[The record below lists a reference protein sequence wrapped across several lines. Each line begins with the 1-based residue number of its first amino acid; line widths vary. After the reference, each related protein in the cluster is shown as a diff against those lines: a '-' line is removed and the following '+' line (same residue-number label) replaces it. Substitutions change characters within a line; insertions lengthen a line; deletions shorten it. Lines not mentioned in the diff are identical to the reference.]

1 LYHIA
6 IAIVNN
12 DEDAGD
18 AISETIIKA
27 YANLKKLK
35 NPDYFKTWITR
46 ILINECR
53 KILKQRRK
61 IISLEDYPEKQREER
76 QNKEEIKEEIMDL
89 QIAIEQ
95 LPKRQKDVILLYYY
109 DDLSIEEIALI
120 LEIPKGTVKSRL
132 STARNFLYEILSKE
146 GRGKNAR

>member
-1 LYHIA
+1 MYLYHIA

-18 AISETIIKA
+18 AISETIMKA
-27 YANLKKLK
+27 YANLTKLK
-35 NPDYFKTWITR
+35 HPDYFKTWITR

-53 KILKQRRK
+53 KIIKQRK
-61 IISLEDYPEKQREER
+61 KVVSLEDYSGKGRQEE
-76 QNKEEIKEEIMDL
+76 QNKEEIMDV
-89 QIAIEQ
+89 QVAIQ
-95 LPKRQKDVILLYYY
+95 KLPKKQKDVIFLYYY
-109 DDLSIEEIALI
+109 HDLSIEEIALI

-132 STARNFLYEILSKE
+132 STARNYLYEILSKE

>member
-1 LYHIA
+1 MYHIA

-18 AISETIIKA
+18 AISETIVKA
-27 YANLKKLK
+27 YTNLKKLK

-61 IISLEDYPEKQREER
+61 VISIEDYPEKRREQE
-76 QNKEEIKEEIMDL
+76 QQQSKEEIMDL
-89 QIAIEQ
+89 QIAIQ
-95 LPKRQKDVILLYYY
+95 KLPKRQKDVILLYYY
-109 DDLSIEEIALI
+109 NDLSIEEIALI

-132 STARNFLYEILSKE
+132 STARNYLYEILSKE

>member
-1 LYHIA
+1 MYLYHIA

-61 IISLEDYPEKQREER
+61 VISLEDYPEKRRDEV
-76 QNKEEIKEEIMDL
+76 QNKEEIMDL
-89 QIAIEQ
+89 QIAIQ
-95 LPKRQKDVILLYYY
+95 KLPKRQKDVILLYYY

>member
-1 LYHIA
+1 MYLYHIA

-18 AISETIIKA
+18 AISETIMKA
-27 YANLKKLK
+27 YANLTKLK
-35 NPDYFKTWITR
+35 HPDYFKTWITR

-53 KILKQRRK
+53 KIIKQRK
-61 IISLEDYPEKQREER
+61 KVVSLEDYPGKGRQEE
-76 QNKEEIKEEIMDL
+76 QNKEEIMDV
-89 QIAIEQ
+89 QVAIQ
-95 LPKRQKDVILLYYY
+95 KLPKKQKDVIFLYYY
-109 DDLSIEEIALI
+109 HDLSIEEIALI

-132 STARNFLYEILSKE
+132 STARNYLYEILSKE